1 MPSPSCLI
9 RPYRPEDRD
18 AVYDICVRTGDA
30 GGDARSLYQDHD
42 LLPDLFAGPYA
53 LLEPDLMFVLDD
65 GGRAVGYVLGTSD
78 TARFAQEFRDKWLPT
93 VAARHRLPGGEPG
106 TPDAVMT
113 EFLHHPELMIRPALA
128 DYPAHLHIDL
138 LPAYQG
144 HGYGRALL
152 NTLFAALDKAGVER
166 VHLVMA
172 TANTGARAFYD
183 RMGFHEVPGSD
194 TAELTFLGRST
205 SVRPAWNQAFHA
217 PVTSRT

>member
-1 MPSPSCLI
+1 MPSCVI

-18 AVYDICVRTGDA
+18 ALYDICLRTGDA
-30 GGDARSLYQDHD
+30 GGDARGLYQDQD

-53 LLEPDLMFVLDD
+53 FLEPDLTFVLDD

-78 TARFAQEFRDKWLPT
+78 TARYSQEVRDKWLPL
-93 VAARHRLPGGEPG
+93 VAGKHPLPGGEPG

-113 EFLHHPELMIRPALA
+113 EYLHHPELIGHPAVA

-138 LPAYQG
+138 LPGYQG

-152 NTLFAALDKAGVER
+152 NTLFAALAEAGAER
-166 VHLVMA
+166 VHLVMS

-183 RMGFHEVPGSD
+183 RMGFHQIPVPD
-194 TAELTFLGRST
+194 RPELTFLGRST
-205 SVRPAWNQAFHA
+205 AV
-217 PVTSRT
+217 